1 MTKQEFSVWAVALRT
16 YFPSEKLLPNLKS
29 MELWYEELKDL
40 SYEDATISL
49 RNYVQTNHFPPGIAD
64 IRSGAISIH
73 MEESDW
79 GENWSEALFLV
90 RRFGIYR
97 KEEALSA
104 ASKRTK
110 EVLNRLGW
118 ENFCQSENIV
128 AERANFRKIY
138 EDIEDHNRNK
148 KVLTK
153 DVLDALSTEKVEKS
167 NLITMQEKTL
177 MKVKQEV
184 NNAINSYL
192 NPAKMIGK
200 EN

>member
-1 MTKQEFSVWAVALRT
+1 MTKQEFSIWAVALRT
-16 YFPSEKLLPNLKS
+16 YFPSEKLLPNLKA

-49 RNYVQTNHFPPGIAD
+49 RKYVQTNHFPPSIAD
-64 IRSGAISIH
+64 IRSSAIGIH

-79 GENWSEALFLV
+79 GKNWNEALFLV

-97 KEEALSA
+97 EEEAMSA
-104 ASKRTK
+104 ASKKTK

-118 ENFCQSENIV
+118 KNFCLSENIV

-138 EDIEDHNRNK
+138 EDIEDRNKNK

-153 DVLDALSTEKVEKS
+153 DVLSIERTGES
-167 NLITMQEKTL
+167 NLITIQESTL
-177 MKVKQEV
+177 IKVKQEV
-184 NNAINSYL
+184 NDAINSYL